1 MTPTLAELF
10 DSLPRSGRV
19 TWLGAR
25 SARRAPLTACDRLI
39 LDAASGIAGDHYA
52 GRSGRRQVT
61 LVQHEHL
68 AVLAAL
74 LARDD
79 IDPALLRRNV
89 VVAGINLLALAKRRF
104 RMGATLL
111 EGTGA
116 CHPCSRME
124 ETFGAGGYNAVRGH
138 GGITARV
145 ISGGIVHLGDTVT
158 LLPARP
164 DTAVSCAVAS

>member
-10 DSLPRSGRV
+10 DSLPQRGRV
-19 TWLGAR
+19 TWLGSR
-25 SARRAPLTACDRLI
+25 PARRAPLAACATLV
-39 LDAASGIAGDHYA
+39 LDAAGGIVGDHYA

-68 AVLAAL
+68 AVIAAL
-74 LARDD
+74 LADARPRSPAATV
-79 IDPALLRRNV
+79 DPALLRRNV
-89 VVAGINLLALAKRRF
+89 VVAGINLAALAKRRF
-104 RMGATLL
+104 RIGAVLL

-138 GGITARV
+138 GGITARIV
-145 ISGGIVHLGDTVT
+145 EGGIVACGD
-158 LLPARP
+158 
-164 DTAVSCAVAS
+164 AVVLAP